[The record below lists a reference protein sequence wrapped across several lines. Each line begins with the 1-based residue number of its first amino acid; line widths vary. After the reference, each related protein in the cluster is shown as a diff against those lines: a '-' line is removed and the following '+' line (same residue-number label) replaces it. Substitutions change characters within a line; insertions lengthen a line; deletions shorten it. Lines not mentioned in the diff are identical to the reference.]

1 MVPLTDGPP
10 PNVAFE
16 GPEEEQ
22 SVPFEGGTVLE
33 LPGVAGD
40 VPLRGFVPFC
50 GVPGGDP
57 IVPGFPPDEGQ
68 SVPFD
73 GGAVL
78 ELPGIAGDV
87 PLRGFVPFCG
97 VPGGGKAVPLPKDPP
112 NVEFE
117 GGKGQGVPFE
127 GGAPLEFPGAPS
139 EDGAEPI
146 HELMVSSVLR
156 A

>member
-33 LPGVAGD
+33 LPGV
-40 VPLRGFVPFC
+40 
-50 GVPGGDP
+50 
-57 IVPGFPPDEGQ
+57 
-68 SVPFD
+68 
-73 GGAVL
+73 
-78 ELPGIAGDV
+78 AGDV